1 MKRPDDNS
9 FLLEDLR
16 IATMEPDVGI
26 VEGDLAVR
34 DGEIVAVGEVA
45 PELREELPTREVDG
59 GVVMPGF
66 VQCHTHLCQTL
77 LRSQADDMVLIHWLA
92 DRVWPYEASLAPE
105 DLYWSARLGLA
116 EMALSGTTTM
126 LDMGTVRGTD
136 AIGEAVEES
145 GLRAFIGKC
154 MMDRGE
160 RPPDDLIEETDASLR
175 ESLRLLDR
183 WDGAADG
190 RIRYAFAPRFA
201 VSCTETLL
209 REVVAAAADHGVP
222 IHTHASET
230 EFENEFTR
238 EHYGE
243 RNIAFLDEIGMC
255 DVPSVF
261 AHGVHVSE
269 EECRTL
275 ADSETAIC
283 HCPSS
288 NLKLAS
294 GLANIPRYDE
304 LGVDVSLGADGA
316 PCNNN
321 LDAFTE
327 MRLAALIHKPIHGPE
342 AMPAERVLKLA
353 TIDGA
358 RALDIEDEVGS
369 IVEGKGADLVVL
381 DLAGDPATM
390 PDGDLYSRIVY
401 SAQKSNVTD
410 VFAGGRHVVDSGEL
424 VGIDRDELLAE
435 ADAAH
440 ERVAG
445 RMERRS

>member
-1 MKRPDDNS
+1 VNTSEQNS
-9 FLLEDLR
+9 FVLEDLR
-16 IATMEPDVGI
+16 IATMDPDTGI

-34 DGEIVAVGEVA
+34 DGEIAAVGEVS
-45 PELREELPTREVDG
+45 PELKRELPTREIDG
-59 GVVMPGF
+59 DVLLPGF
-66 VQCHTHLCQTL
+66 VQCHIHLCQTL
-77 LRSQADDMVLIHWLA
+77 LRNQADDMVLIDWLSEH
-92 DRVWPYEASLAPE
+92 VWPYEASLAPE

-116 EMALSGTTTM
+116 ELALGGTTTL
-126 LDMGTVRGTD
+126 LDMGTVEGTD
-136 AIGEAVEES
+136 AIGEAVEDS
-145 GLRAFIGKC
+145 GMRAFIGKC
-154 MMDRGE
+154 MMDRGT
-160 RPPDDLIEETDASLR
+160 RPPSDLIEETDESLQ

-201 VSCTETLL
+201 VSCSERLL
-209 REVVAAAADHGVP
+209 RDVVAAAADHGVP

-238 EHYGE
+238 EHHGE
-243 RNIAFLDEIGMC
+243 RNIEFLHEIGMC

-261 AHGVHVSE
+261 AHGVHVSD

-275 ADSETAIC
+275 ADSETAVC

-294 GLANIPRYDE
+294 GLANMPRYDE
-304 LGVDVSLGADGA
+304 FGVDVSLGADGA

-321 LDAFTE
+321 LDAFVE
-327 MRLAALIHKPIHGPE
+327 MRLAALSHKPHHGPE

-358 RALDIEDEVGS
+358 RALDIDDEVGS
-369 IVEGKGADLVVL
+369 IAEGKQADLVAL
-381 DLAGDPATM
+381 DLSSDPATA
-390 PDGDLYSRIVY
+390 PGGGNLYSRIVY
-401 SAQKSNVTD
+401 SAQRANVTD
-410 VFAGGRHVVDSGEL
+410 VFAGGRQVVDGGAL
-424 VGIDRDELLAE
+424 VGIDREELLSE

-440 ERVAG
+440 DRVVER
-445 RMERRS
+445 MNRR

>member
-1 MKRPDDNS
+1 VQASSQNS
-9 FLLEDLR
+9 FVLEDVR
-16 IATMEPDVGI
+16 IATMEPDRGI

-34 DGEIVAVGEVA
+34 DGDIAAIGDVPTEMK
-45 PELREELPTREVDG
+45 RDLPTREIDG
-59 GVVMPGF
+59 DVVLPGF

-77 LRSQADDMVLIHWLA
+77 LRGQADDMVLIDWLSEY
-92 DRVWPYEASLAPE
+92 VWPYEASLTSE

-116 EMALSGTTTM
+116 ELALGGTTTI
-126 LDMGTVRGTD
+126 LDMGTVKGTD
-136 AIGEAVEES
+136 AIGEAVEDA

-160 RPPDDLIEETDASLR
+160 RPPSDLLESTERSLE

-201 VSCTETLL
+201 ISCTEKLL
-209 REVVAAAADHGVP
+209 RRVVDAAADHDVP

-238 EHYGE
+238 EHHDGR
-243 RNIAFLDEIGMC
+243 RNIEFLADIGLC

-261 AHGVHVSE
+261 AHGVHVDE
-269 EECRTL
+269 AECRTL

-288 NLKLAS
+288 NMKLAS
-294 GLANIPRYDE
+294 GFANIPRYDE
-304 LGVDVSLGADGA
+304 FGVDVSLGADGA

-321 LDAFTE
+321 LDAFVE
-327 MRLAALIHKPIHGPE
+327 MRLAALIHKPTHGPE
-342 AMPAERVLKLA
+342 AMPAERALRLA

-358 RALDIEDEVGS
+358 RALDIDDEVGS
-369 IVEGKGADLVVL
+369 IAEGKSADLVAL
-381 DLAGDPATM
+381 DLASDPATI
-390 PDGDLYSRIVY
+390 PGGNLYSRIVY
-401 SAQKSNVTD
+401 SAQKANVTD
-410 VFAGGRHVVDSGEL
+410 VFAGGRPIVDGGSLVEL
-424 VGIDRDELLAE
+424 DRRVLLRE
-435 ADAAH
+435 ARAAH
-440 ERVAG
+440 DRVTER
-445 RMERRS
+445 MRRR